1 MIERE
6 SRNAS
11 SELQSRA
18 DGRRNRS
25 HRPRPW
31 VFRPR
36 PWTKADAHGRIA
48 DGGGAGR
55 RLERRMCLS
64 AGGDSG
70 GAGGL

>member
-31 VFRPR
+31 VFPPPSVDQARCAR
-36 PWTKADAHGRIA
+36 THS
-48 DGGGAGR
+48 GR
-55 RLERRMCLS
+55 RQPGKPTRTAYVLV
-64 AGGDSG
+64 SG
-70 GAGGL
+70 MGLG